1 MEKKI
6 LAIMVSL
13 MVVAALVVAF
23 VLIAAGGIRSAGGY
37 TKLFDSLTYTGDA
50 TYNQYLEIPSDW
62 NLGDTKTVSDT
73 IVDMSYS
80 RHTVAQTS
88 IYITTLYFVY
98 IGDQWT
104 EPARGTSFFVP
115 SDADYGGYMHI
126 DHGQFSVTVSSA
138 TNLSHEYSI
147 GGTITLETTIVDA
160 DGTVAFGEW
169 AVAGIL

>member
-37 TKLFDSLTYTGDA
+37 TKLFDSLTYTDEG

-80 RHTVAQTS
+80 KYTVAQTS

-98 IGDQWT
+98 IGDKWT
-104 EPARGTSFFVP
+104 DPVRGTSFFVP
-115 SDADYGGYMHI
+115 SDADSGDYIHI
-126 DHGQFSVTVSSA
+126 DHGQFSVMVSSA